1 MTIFL
6 ACLLEVPSSR
16 GLVAL
21 LALRARTVVVSVVS
35 IAQAPRHHRPLRL
48 TYWSSLL
55 EAPSSRLLAHAPFL
69 SNPLPS
75 GAGALQA
82 GSLRPAPGERQAL
95 LGRLV
100 LRVAALVATIL
111 LILLM
116 GLAMPLAAAFLLAR
130 MLLAQVLLARTPRC
144 ATYAEMVGRST
155 LHHT

>member
-6 ACLLEVPSSR
+6 ACLPEVPSSR

-55 EAPSSRLLAHAPFL
+55 EAPSSRLLAHAPLL

-100 LRVAALVATIL
+100 LRVAALVATI

-155 LHHT
+155 SHHT

>member
-48 TYWSSLL
+48 TYWSSFL
-55 EAPSSRLLAHAPFL
+55 EAPSSRLLAHAPLL

-82 GSLRPAPGERQAL
+82 GSLCPAPGERQAL

-100 LRVAALVATIL
+100 LRVAALVATI

>member
-35 IAQAPRHHRPLRL
+35 IAQAPRHHRPLLL

-55 EAPSSRLLAHAPFL
+55 EAPSSRLLAHAPLL

-100 LRVAALVATIL
+100 LRVAALVATI